1 MGEITM
7 MPAILDHRSDVL
19 QNSVVV
25 FSNNYLPM
33 ARVNIRRAVTL
44 LVSGRAEPLEIDTE
58 LFWQLRSPSMTVE
71 VPHHIRLKV
80 STAERLWKVPPVSR
94 RELLRRDNHK
104 CQYCGNGKGLT
115 IDHVI
120 PRSKGGGHTWD
131 NVVIA
136 CDKCNG
142 KKGDKYLNE
151 TNLSLKTKP
160 KAPMHPAVAF
170 AESFWQNRQSHE

>member
-1 MGEITM
+1 MK
-7 MPAILDHRSDVL
+7 PATLNYTPDVL
-19 QNSVVV
+19 QHSVVV

-44 LVSGRAEPLEIDTE
+44 LISGRAEPLELENTS
-58 LFWQLRSPSMTVE
+58 FWQRLR
-71 VPHHIRLKV
+71 V
-80 STAERLWKVPPVSR
+80 STTERLWKVPPVSR

-104 CQYCGNGKGLT
+104 CQYCGTGKSLT

-120 PRSKGGGHTWD
+120 PRSRGGGHTWD

-136 CDKCNG
+136 CEKCNG
-142 KKGDKYLNE
+142 RKGDKFLTE
-151 TNLSLKTKP
+151 AGLTLRHKP

-170 AESFWQNRQSHE
+170 AESFWQNHQAD